1 MKSEFIVTKKRWR
14 HHFPHSKSMGT
25 LKAYNSVVSG
35 PIWQKFEL
43 VLDFMHVLVTC
54 KYKKYQITINREKT
68 LFSPLY
74 VNGGFCCHG
83 NQSFDPICPKTLC
96 SLSPIPVMLH
106 INLIKIGQ
114 LASEIHVFKF
124 EGVDD
129 D

>member
-1 MKSEFIVTKKRWR
+1 
-14 HHFPHSKSMGT
+14 
-25 LKAYNSVVSG
+25 
-35 PIWQKFEL
+35 
-43 VLDFMHVLVTC
+43 MHVLVTC
-54 KYKKYQITINREKT
+54 KNKKDQIKNNREKVET
-68 LFSPLY
+68 LFSPLL

-96 SLSPIPVMLH
+96 SLFPIPVMLY

-114 LASEIHVFKF
+114 LASEIFKF